1 MKNHHLKHVLP
12 FQICAIT
19 KGIARSSAYSKTI
32 NDMQPIYKVGPEPI
46 VINEV
51 ITKNYSK

>member
-1 MKNHHLKHVLP
+1 MKNHHLKHLLP
-12 FQICAIT
+12 NQICAIT

-32 NDMQPIYKVGPEPI
+32 NDMQLIYKVI

-51 ITKNYSK
+51 RTRIHGQKL